1 MKHFSKTSG
10 FRLSLIVAGFAAAFY
25 LMPANAASVKTA
37 PVNGIS
43 TTFQTAPT
51 QFINLD
57 GTRLAYRRFGK
68 RGGVPLVFFQHFV
81 GNLDSWDPKVIDGF
95 ARDRDVILFD
105 NAGVGSSGGEVPTT
119 IEAMAKE
126 AIAFIR
132 ALGITKTDLLGFSMG
147 SLVAQEVT
155 AEQPDLVRRV
165 VLVGSGPRGGAGMAT
180 LTPEFQGFL
189 AKKRTPEQDLLL
201 DVFFTQ
207 SDASQAA
214 GRAFLTRIHA
224 RKVDRDAAIDAK
236 VAPAQVAAFAAW
248 GVPSADSTAY
258 LKAIK
263 QPVLVV
269 AGSNDIVHYTVN
281 SYTLQQNLPDAQ
293 LIIYPDSNH
302 GSLYQYPDLFL
313 KDVTVFLNQ
322 PE

>member
-1 MKHFSKTSG
+1 
-10 FRLSLIVAGFAAAFY
+10 
-25 LMPANAASVKTA
+25 
-37 PVNGIS
+37 
-43 TTFQTAPT
+43 
-51 QFINLD
+51 
-57 GTRLAYRRFGK
+57 
-68 RGGVPLVFFQHFV
+68 
-81 GNLDSWDPKVIDGF
+81 
-95 ARDRDVILFD
+95 
-105 NAGVGSSGGEVPTT
+105 
-119 IEAMAKE
+119 
-126 AIAFIR
+126 
-132 ALGITKTDLLGFSMG
+132 
-147 SLVAQEVT
+147 
-155 AEQPDLVRRV
+155 
-165 VLVGSGPRGGAGMAT
+165 MAT

-189 AKKRTPEQDLLL
+189 AKKRTPQDDLLL

-224 RKVDRDAAIDAK
+224 RTVDKDAAIGAK

-248 GVPSADSTAY
+248 GAPSADSSAY

-269 AGSNDIVHYTVN
+269 AGSNDIVHYTIN

-313 KDVTVFLNQ
+313 KEVTVFLNQ
-322 PE
+322 PK